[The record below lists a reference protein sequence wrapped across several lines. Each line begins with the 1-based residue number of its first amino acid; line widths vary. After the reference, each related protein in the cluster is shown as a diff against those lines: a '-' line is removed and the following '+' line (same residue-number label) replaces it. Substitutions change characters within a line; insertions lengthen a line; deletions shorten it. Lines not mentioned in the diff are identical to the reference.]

1 MYGISHWLSWL
12 VCGLIVSVLGSNL
25 VTEEFLMA
33 ELPFEEDGEI
43 FDDMDMWVRYPVRMM
58 FICLDFGIS
67 VGV

>member
-1 MYGISHWLSWL
+1 
-12 VCGLIVSVLGSNL
+12 
-25 VTEEFLMA
+25 MA

-58 FICLDFGIS
+58 FIRLDFGIS